1 MFLFAYLCIITI
13 KEKKLKTV
21 KLPNGREMNFPTP
34 KEIKEYL
41 DSYIIGQD
49 EAKKVLSVAIYNH
62 YKRFIVSATDA
73 DRVVEK
79 SNVLVVGPTGCG
91 KSAIVKAIANL
102 LNVPCYIADAT
113 TLTQAGYV
121 GDDVESILSGLL
133 RASGGSVPVAQY
145 GIVAIDEIDKIA
157 KRGSNVHIT
166 RDVVGEGVQ
175 QALLKMVEG
184 NVVGVPPQ
192 EGRKHPEQPLIYI
205 DTKNILFIGM
215 GAFSGM
221 ENIIEDRLAVRTIG
235 FKTSKEIEKEKEIIN
250 DNHFEYM
257 CHEDLMEYGMIPEFV
272 GRFPVIT
279 NVNPLKKSDLVK
291 ILSEPKNSICSQY
304 EKLFEMDGW
313 TLKFNKNSLELIA
326 EIAMNV
332 GTGARALRS
341 ILEGIMTNIIYEL
354 SPSEDDSEEK
364 PVFEVTPKIVK
375 KNIGKRFKKYLP
387 EK

>member
-1 MFLFAYLCIITI
+1 MHRNN
-13 KEKKLKTV
+13 KEEKLKTV

-41 DSYIIGQD
+41 DGYIIGQD

-221 ENIIEDRLAVRTIG
+221 ESIIEDRLAVRSIG
-235 FKTSKEIEKEKEIIN
+235 FKTSKEIEKEKEVID

-257 CHEDLMEYGMIPEFV
+257 CHEDLMDYGMIPEFV

-364 PVFEVTPKIVK
+364 PVFEVTPKIIK

>member
-1 MFLFAYLCIITI
+1 MFLFVYLCIITI

-41 DSYIIGQD
+41 DGYIIGQD

>member
-1 MFLFAYLCIITI
+1 MHRNN
-13 KEKKLKTV
+13 KEEKLKTV

-41 DSYIIGQD
+41 DGYIIGQD

-221 ENIIEDRLAVRTIG
+221 ESIIEDRLAVRSIG
-235 FKTSKEIEKEKEIIN
+235 FKTLKEIEKEKEIID

-354 SPSEDDSEEK
+354 SPSDDESEEK

>member
-1 MFLFAYLCIITI
+1 M
-13 KEKKLKTV
+13 
-21 KLPNGREMNFPTP
+21 LPNGREMNFPTP
-34 KEIKEYL
+34 KEIKAYL
-41 DSYIIGQD
+41 DEYIIGQD

-73 DRVVEK
+73 DKIVEK
-79 SNVLVVGPTGCG
+79 SNILVVGPTGCG
-91 KSAIVKAIANL
+91 KSAIIKAIANL

-133 RASGGSVPVAQY
+133 RASGGSVPIAQY

-157 KRGSNVHIT
+157 KRGASAHIT

-221 ENIIEDRLAVRTIG
+221 EDIIEDRLSVNSIG
-235 FKTSKEIEKEKEIIN
+235 FKSSKEIEKEKEIVN
-250 DNHFEYM
+250 DNHFDYM
-257 CHEDLMEYGMIPEFV
+257 CHEDLMSFGMIPEFV

-291 ILSEPKNSICSQY
+291 ILSEPKGSLCSQY
-304 EKLFEMDGW
+304 EKLFELDGW
-313 TLKFNKNSLELIA
+313 QLVFTKGALELIA
-326 EIAMNV
+326 DIAMNV

-341 ILEGIMTNIIYEL
+341 ILEGIMTNIMYEL
-354 SPSEDDSEEK
+354 PFAEDEGDGNP
-364 PVFEVTPKIVK
+364 PVFEVSPKVVR
-375 KNIGKRFKKYLP
+375 KNLHKRFKKYIP

>member
-1 MFLFAYLCIITI
+1 MHRNN
-13 KEKKLKTV
+13 KEEKLKTV

-41 DSYIIGQD
+41 DGYIIGQD

-221 ENIIEDRLAVRTIG
+221 ESIIEDRLAVRSIG
-235 FKTSKEIEKEKEIIN
+235 FKTSKEIEKEKEIID

-354 SPSEDDSEEK
+354 SPSEDESEEK
-364 PVFEVTPKIVK
+364 PVFEVTPKIIK

>member
-41 DSYIIGQD
+41 DGYIIGQD

-221 ENIIEDRLAVRTIG
+221 ENIIEDRLAVRSIG

>member
-41 DSYIIGQD
+41 DGYIIGQD

-221 ENIIEDRLAVRTIG
+221 ENIIEDRLAVRSIG
-235 FKTSKEIEKEKEIIN
+235 FKTSKEIEKEKEIID

>member
-41 DSYIIGQD
+41 DGYIIGQD

-205 DTKNILFIGM
+205 DTKNILFNGM

>member
-1 MFLFAYLCIITI
+1 MHHNN
-13 KEKKLKTV
+13 KGEKLKTV

-41 DSYIIGQD
+41 DGYIIGQD

-221 ENIIEDRLAVRTIG
+221 ENIIEDRLAVRSIG

-313 TLKFNKNSLELIA
+313 ALKFNKNSLELIA

>member
-1 MFLFAYLCIITI
+1 MHRNN
-13 KEKKLKTV
+13 KEEKLKTV

-41 DSYIIGQD
+41 DGYIIGQD

-221 ENIIEDRLAVRTIG
+221 ESIIEDRLAVRSIG
-235 FKTSKEIEKEKEIIN
+235 FKTSKEIEKEKEIID

-354 SPSEDDSEEK
+354 SPSDGENEEK

>member
-1 MFLFAYLCIITI
+1 M
-13 KEKKLKTV
+13 KTV

-41 DSYIIGQD
+41 DGYIIGQD

-221 ENIIEDRLAVRTIG
+221 ENIIEDRLNVRTIG

>member
-1 MFLFAYLCIITI
+1 MHHNN
-13 KEKKLKTV
+13 KEEKLKTV

-41 DSYIIGQD
+41 DGYIIGQD

-221 ENIIEDRLAVRTIG
+221 ENIIEDRLAVRSIG

-250 DNHFEYM
+250 GNHFEYM

-354 SPSEDDSEEK
+354 SPSEDESEEK

>member
-1 MFLFAYLCIITI
+1 MHRNN
-13 KEKKLKTV
+13 KEEKLKTV

-41 DSYIIGQD
+41 DGYIIGQD

-221 ENIIEDRLAVRTIG
+221 ESIIEDRLAVRSIG
-235 FKTSKEIEKEKEIIN
+235 FKTLKEIEKEKEIID

>member
-1 MFLFAYLCIITI
+1 MHRNN
-13 KEKKLKTV
+13 KEEKLKTV

-41 DSYIIGQD
+41 DGYIIGQD

-221 ENIIEDRLAVRTIG
+221 ESIIEDRLAVRSIG
-235 FKTSKEIEKEKEIIN
+235 FKTSKEIEKEKEIID

-313 TLKFNKNSLELIA
+313 TLKFNKSSLELIA

-364 PVFEVTPKIVK
+364 PVFEVTPKIIK

>member
-1 MFLFAYLCIITI
+1 MHRNN
-13 KEKKLKTV
+13 KEEKLKTV

-41 DSYIIGQD
+41 DGYIIGQD

-221 ENIIEDRLAVRTIG
+221 ESIIEDRLAVRSIG
-235 FKTSKEIEKEKEIIN
+235 FKTSKEIEKEKEIID

-354 SPSEDDSEEK
+354 SPSDDESEEK